1 MGGGGC
7 VGRNIICSDE
17 KDNEATPI
25 CCSKGP
31 SEFSKVNTSFLN
43 EWMEAQWCFCKS
55 GPKNLSGFK
64 TKEFRFA
71 LLWEPSRQL
80 HIES

>member
-1 MGGGGC
+1 MGGGGG

-64 TKEFRFA
+64 IKEFRFA